1 MKTIINPQPI
11 ITMQS
16 QYKRLRSMVE
26 TFVGYKMQ
34 TRRHF
39 DMLAETLFI
48 HTRSMVS
55 ATTLRRFWGYQ
66 EQSGGVSINTLN
78 MLARLIGYDDFQSF
92 ANASDESSRNSSEIL
107 AESHV
112 VCADKLSIGMKLV
125 VTWSPDRKL
134 VLEYIGSETFRVQE
148 SQNSKL
154 QKEDTFL
161 CSQFVSG
168 MPLFCNRLLRSG
180 FPTMS
185 YVCGKVGG
193 IYVCVIE

>member
-1 MKTIINPQPI
+1 
-11 ITMQS
+11 MQS
-16 QYKRLRSMVE
+16 QYKRLRSRVE

-48 HTRSMVS
+48 HTKSMVS

-66 EQSGGVSINTLN
+66 EQSGGVSMNTLN
-78 MLARLIGYDDFQSF
+78 VLARLIDYADFENFVSTAADMPSQST
-92 ANASDESSRNSSEIL
+92 SEML

-112 VCADKLSIGMKLV
+112 ISADRLSIGMRIT

-148 SQNSKL
+148 SHNSKL
-154 QKEDTFL
+154 QKEDTFI
-161 CSQFVSG
+161 CCQFVSG
-168 MPLFCNRLLRSG
+168 MPLFCNRLLRAG
-180 FPTMS
+180 FPTTMS

-193 IYVCVIE
+193 INISVTE

>member
-1 MKTIINPQPI
+1 
-11 ITMQS
+11 MQS

-34 TRRHF
+34 TRKHF
-39 DMLAETLFI
+39 DMLAETLFM
-48 HTRSMVS
+48 HTKSMVS

-66 EQSGGVSINTLN
+66 EQAGGVSVNTVN
-78 MLARLIGYDDFQSF
+78 ILARLIGYDDFEAFASKTDQSPQ
-92 ANASDESSRNSSEIL
+92 SSSEML

-112 VCADKLSIGMKLV
+112 ISADRLSIGMRII
-125 VTWSPDRKL
+125 VTWSPDRRL
-134 VLEYIGSETFRVQE
+134 VLEYIGSETFRVMD

-161 CSQFVSG
+161 CSQFVAG

-193 IYVCVIE
+193 IRVERVE

>member
-1 MKTIINPQPI
+1 MGLSQSKQRWAR
-11 ITMQS
+11 QS
-16 QYKRLRSMVE
+16 QYDQLRCMVE

-48 HTRSMVS
+48 HTKSMVS

-66 EQSGGVSINTLN
+66 EHSGGVSENTVN
-78 MLARLIGYDDFQSF
+78 QLARLIGYADFESF
-92 ANASDESSRNSSEIL
+92 ASASDQSSRISSEML
-107 AESHV
+107 AESHIV
-112 VCADKLSIGMKLV
+112 SADKLSIGMRIV
-125 VTWSPDRKL
+125 VTWSPNRKL
-134 VLEYIGSETFRVQE
+134 LLEYIGSETFRVQE
-148 SQNSKL
+148 SKNSKL

-161 CSQFVSG
+161 CSQFVQG

-193 IYVCVIE
+193 INVCVTE

>member
-1 MKTIINPQPI
+1 
-11 ITMQS
+11 
-16 QYKRLRSMVE
+16 MVE

-48 HTRSMVS
+48 HTKSMVS

-66 EQSGGVSINTLN
+66 EQSGGVSTNTVN
-78 MLARLIGYDDFQSF
+78 MLARLIGYADFESFVSTADQPSQS
-92 ANASDESSRNSSEIL
+92 SSEMIG
-107 AESHV
+107 ESHV
-112 VCADKLSIGMKLV
+112 VSADRLSIGMRV
-125 VTWSPDRKL
+125 TVTWSPDRRL
-134 VLEYIGSETFRVQE
+134 MLEYIGSETFRVQE
-148 SQNSKL
+148 SHNSKL
-154 QKEDTFL
+154 QKEDTFI

-168 MPLFCNRLLRSG
+168 MPLFCNRLLRAG

-193 IYVCVIE
+193 INVSVAE

>member
-1 MKTIINPQPI
+1 
-11 ITMQS
+11 
-16 QYKRLRSMVE
+16 
-26 TFVGYKMQ
+26 
-34 TRRHF
+34 
-39 DMLAETLFI
+39 MLAETIFI
-48 HTRSMVS
+48 HTKSMVS

-66 EQSGGVSINTLN
+66 EQSGGVSLNTVN
-78 MLARLIGYDDFQSF
+78 TLARLIGYDDFESF
-92 ANASDESSRNSSEIL
+92 AGAPDLSSQSTSEML

-112 VCADKLSIGMKLV
+112 VSADRLNIGMRLI

-154 QKEDTFL
+154 QKDDTFL
-161 CSQFVSG
+161 CRQFVSG
-168 MPLFCNRLLRSG
+168 MPLFCNRLLRAG

-193 IYVCVIE
+193 IRVKSVE